1 MLRSGPATVELLR
14 PVGPEIPS
22 DERVLEV
29 LDLCLQVGE
38 VLLSS
43 GEAAADTS
51 ATMARLAG
59 SCGLATVDIDI
70 TFTSITICCHRGK
83 SATPVTSMR
92 ILRYRTTDLTR
103 LVVVTEHRQPGRSRR
118 DWTCGRPAS
127 SWPQRSAHATP
138 TRAGWPPRAGPGL
151 PPLWRCCSVAHR

>member
-51 ATMARLAG
+51 ATMARLAD
-59 SCGLATVDIDI
+59 SCGLVTVDIDI

-83 SATPVTSMR
+83 AP
-92 ILRYRTTDLTR
+92 
-103 LVVVTEHRQPGRSRR
+103 
-118 DWTCGRPAS
+118 RP
-127 SWPQRSAHATP
+127 
-138 TRAGWPPRAGPGL
+138 
-151 PPLWRCCSVAHR
+151 

>member
-51 ATMARLAG
+51 ATMARLADSLRSG
-59 SCGLATVDIDI
+59 HGR
-70 TFTSITICCHRGK
+70 HRHHLHLDQP
-83 SATPVTSMR
+83 SAAIEEKVR
-92 ILRYRTTDLTR
+92 
-103 LVVVTEHRQPGRSRR
+103 G
-118 DWTCGRPAS
+118 
-127 SWPQRSAHATP
+127 
-138 TRAGWPPRAGPGL
+138 GP
-151 PPLWRCCSVAHR
+151 